1 MGSVY
6 LLTLR
11 QLSGKWRLSVMLVLA
26 AMPVFITTMMVRSAH
41 AAPVRNF
48 EIGILGTMLAGSI
61 LPLIVLVTAAAAF
74 GNEVEDRTLANLTIS
89 PTPRWQI
96 VLPKL
101 LAIATVA
108 GPLIAVTA
116 GITAHVA
123 FLADTRATIAV
134 TTAALLA
141 VLMYGSMFMWLGLIS
156 TQAIGLGL
164 LYVVLWEGFF
174 SGFVSGVRLFSI
186 RFYSIALMHAMDP
199 RRFAALDHL
208 SGTSVSVL
216 ASLVVL
222 GFFLLTVR
230 RLRQMDI
237 P

>member
-1 MGSVY
+1 MGSIY
-6 LLTLR
+6 FLTLR
-11 QLSGKWRLSVMLVLA
+11 QLSGKWRLAVMLVLS
-26 AMPVFITTMMVRSAH
+26 AMPVFITAMMVRSPH

-48 EIGILGTMLAGSI
+48 EVAILGTMFAGSI
-61 LPLIVLVTAAAAF
+61 LPLIVLATAAAAF

-96 VLPKL
+96 ALPKL
-101 LAIATVA
+101 LGIMTIA
-108 GPLIAVTA
+108 GPLIALAA
-116 GITAHVA
+116 GITAHLA
-123 FLADTRATIAV
+123 FLADARATLAITAAAFIAV
-134 TTAALLA
+134 M
-141 VLMYGSMFMWLGLIS
+141 MYGAMFMWLGLIS
-156 TQAIGLGL
+156 TQAIGIGL

-174 SGFVSGVRLFSI
+174 SGFVSGVRLLSI
-186 RFYSIALMHAMDP
+186 RFYAIAIMHAIDP
-199 RRFAALDHL
+199 RRFSAFDHL

-216 ASLVVL
+216 ASAVVL